1 MAASP
6 TSSASSAEYETND
19 SPTEELSPDP
29 VLLDEEEN
37 ALEGGEADNIVASPT
52 QSKIPGLGYNAI
64 KTHNGQLYS
73 GMAIGGSHTWNY
85 DPGVW
90 KETKNEPDL
99 WSIDYQTRKRRARNA
114 PKGSGAPIGTE
125 YHWLI
130 VGHQPKANTIQ
141 HVRKVD
147 PNTYETHLTGSK
159 YKLAHKSVSSGSWS
173 IPTVQGQRERE
184 LELLEDA
191 QRRIRGLPPVLASEK
206 VRVAH
211 LEQGQQRLDKM
222 FGKVKGP
229 PSPPQES
236 SGPRKKRRM

>member
-6 TSSASSAEYETND
+6 TSHVSSAGYESEIND
-19 SPTEELSPDP
+19 SSTEDLSPEPIDP
-29 VLLDEEEN
+29 TLLDEEEN

-52 QSKIPGLGYNAI
+52 QSRIPGLGYNAI
-64 KTHNGQLYS
+64 KSYNGQLYS

-99 WSIDYQTRKRRARNA
+99 WSIDYQTNKRRARNA

-130 VGHQPKANTIQ
+130 VGHQ

-191 QRRIRGLPPVLASEK
+191 KRRVRGLPPVLASEK
-206 VRVAH
+206 IRVEH
-211 LEQGQQRLDKM
+211 LEQGQQRLDTM

-236 SGPRKKRRM
+236 FEPRKKRRV